1 MKFRRYRIHVT
12 GHRSQMQVVAS
23 LMNNWNKLKL
33 YFGFCFLMERVY
45 YDVDLCINCEINVHG
60 SHSEA
65 ETRVRFGRQLQWRHW
80 LWCRVALRFP
90 SNITSTGWDERL
102 ICLLPMWKK
111 CLKCLQ
117 LVNIIVTNCPHANM
131 QGTVTL
137 EASNKALCESLR
149 NTYQLSAIIYFSN
162 TIKWVKVGLSFF
174 VCIIESLINTV
185 PPASESIYWQ
195 GGVGELCPMVQSL
208 TL

>member
-1 MKFRRYRIHVT
+1 
-12 GHRSQMQVVAS
+12 
-23 LMNNWNKLKL
+23 
-33 YFGFCFLMERVY
+33 MERVC
-45 YDVDLCINCEINVHG
+45 YDVNLCINCEINVHG

-90 SNITSTGWDERL
+90 SNITFTGWDERL

-137 EASNKALCESLR
+137 EANNKALCESLR
-149 NTYQLSAIIYFSN
+149 KTYQLSAIIYFSN

-174 VCIIESLINTV
+174 VYIIESLINTV
-185 PPASESIYWQ
+185 PPASESIYGQ